1 MYILSEESDRKCR
14 ELCEEMSALKANN
27 ESEVKALKAQLNTAI
42 DSMHTMT
49 EEINDLKQSEE
60 MSALKAYNE
69 CKMMTLRAQI
79 STSGDSMQTMAE
91 EINDLRQ
98 MLSTLDN
105 SNQRVVRDIKT
116 LSDNVKYA
124 SEEFPDLMVWNEF
137 DMKTLKTELKIA
149 NDSMQTIVADNN
161 DLKQKLC
168 EMSTKNSELSEELS
182 ALKASKHII
191 ESDVKL
197 LDKEINAQNI
207 TSVEQD
213 LSSNSS
219 SIGSHNQLTT
229 NSDKT
234 RDEINIQEIFTEIR
248 DQIKDQ
254 NKITNNLLNVL
265 LREKEKPLT
274 ALEGIRQSVEDSDD
288 SECIVFI
295 CIAFTAFMA
304 SLSPISGADPT
315 VDVKTSSGTVRGHT
329 IQVLSKPV
337 NAFIGIPYAEPPIG
351 PLRFARPKPL
361 TKPLPGIIDATKP
374 KNSCMTGG
382 TAQMGEDCLFV
393 NIWAPHNTTG
403 ALKPVMYWIY
413 GGGLGSGSI
422 FSGAND
428 GKALVADDVVV
439 ASVNY
444 RLRTFGFLYGG
455 PDSDAPGNMGFYDQV
470 LGLKWVVD

>member
-1 MYILSEESDRKCR
+1 
-14 ELCEEMSALKANN
+14 MSAMKA
-27 ESEVKALKAQLNTAI
+27 S
-42 DSMHTMT
+42 
-49 EEINDLKQSEE
+49 
-60 MSALKAYNE
+60 NE
-69 CKMMTLRAQI
+69 CEMKTLRAQI
-79 STSGDSMQTMAE
+79 NTSGDSMQTMAE
-91 EINDLRQ
+91 DINDLQ
-98 MLSTLDN
+98 QKLSTLDK
-105 SNQRVVRDIKT
+105 SNEGVVTDIEVLSENVIYLSEEFPNFMVRTESDIKT
-116 LSDNVKYA
+116 LKAD
-124 SEEFPDLMVWNEF
+124 
-137 DMKTLKTELKIA
+137 LKIA
-149 NDSMQTIVADNN
+149 MDSMQTIVADNN

-168 EMSTKNSELSEELS
+168 EMSTENNELSEELS

-191 ESDVKL
+191 ESDVKQL
-197 LDKEINAQNI
+197 AQEISDKNI
-207 TSVEQD
+207 SCSASVEQD

-234 RDEINIQEIFTEIR
+234 RDETNIQEIFTEIR

-254 NKITNNLLNVL
+254 NKITNNLLNAL
-265 LREKEKPLT
+265 LREKEKSLT
-274 ALEGIRQSVEDSDD
+274 ALEGITQSVEDLDD
-288 SECIVFI
+288 SECI
-295 CIAFTAFMA
+295 
-304 SLSPISGADPT
+304 
-315 VDVKTSSGTVRGHT
+315 SGTVRGHT

-337 NAFIGIPYAEPPIG
+337 NAFIGIPYAEPPVG

-382 TAQMGEDCLFV
+382 TGQMGEDCLYV

-428 GKALVADDVVV
+428 GKALVANDVVV

-470 LGLKWVVD
+470 LGLKW